1 MCCMLMVTKSSGAVT
16 VRVGN
21 FDNTYTV
28 HSILLKSIGIKHFK

>member
-1 MCCMLMVTKSSGAVT
+1 MLMVSKSSGVAA